1 LDRNQL
7 VEELTQYGSSH
18 PEELLFVTQFKTLLK
33 HPRCFHRDHLPGH
46 ITGSAWITNSY
57 FTKVVL
63 VHHAKLDKWL
73 QPGGHADGDEN
84 VMNVALK
91 ELQEETG
98 LMQASLNRDS
108 IFDIDIHT
116 IPARGDFP
124 EHLHYDIRFL
134 FSTDESDSLTI
145 NHESH
150 DIRWVNLA
158 TLEKYSQEKSILR
171 MKEKLIH
178 LNAIWN

>member
-1 LDRNQL
+1 M
-7 VEELTQYGSSH
+7 
-18 PEELLFVTQFKTLLK
+18 
-33 HPRCFHRDHLPGH
+33 
-46 ITGSAWITNSY
+46 
-57 FTKVVL
+57 
-63 VHHAKLDKWL
+63 HHAKLDKWL

-150 DIRWVNLA
+150 DIQWVNLA